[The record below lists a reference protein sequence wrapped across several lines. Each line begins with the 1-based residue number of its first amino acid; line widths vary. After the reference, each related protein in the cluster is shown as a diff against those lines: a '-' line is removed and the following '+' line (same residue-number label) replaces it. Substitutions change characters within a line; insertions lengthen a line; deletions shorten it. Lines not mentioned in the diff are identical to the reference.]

1 QSANSRANSMSA
13 DTEAATPAQDS
24 MPSSLVLVDKSLTE
38 DGNGNPMDSG
48 LSEEAAVNSDRNSI
62 LEFEKP
68 NFELRDDNP
77 IVGEAAASAG
87 MDNPDEAEVGLD
99 VGEGKVAVSDK
110 PQVDGA
116 GSDEARVDE
125 AGSDKPP
132 VDGAGSDEARV
143 DETESDEAQ
152 VDEAESDKP
161 QVDGAG
167 SDEAQVDE
175 AEFDEA
181 QVDEAAESG
190 EARLDEA
197 GSDEAQVSEAGSDE
211 AQVAEAG
218 SDQAQVAEAGFDEA
232 QVAEAESGE
241 ARVDEAGSDE
251 DQVAEA
257 GSDEAQVAEAGSDED
272 QVAEAQS
279 GGAQVNEAGS
289 DEARVE
295 ETESDRAQVDEAE
308 SDRAQVDEAESDRAH
323 VDEAHAHDFT
333 EAEIE
338 LQGDEKVTASSYAP
352 VQEMLATIESEQQG
366 NQQQLFNESN
376 PELIKRAPSDS
387 APETEATPELNKP
400 VKADLEQNDEAT
412 SSEIQSSGIVE
423 SVEPEP
429 KPANEEYIDIL
440 GNGQLLKKTIE
451 KGGDESTRPK
461 TGCRVTLNYEARLG
475 GPDGPVVDK
484 LDGLIVAI
492 GDYDFLQAFDIA
504 LMLVGLGERCEIR
517 SGPQH
522 AYGSKHAYTTRL
534 GAEIPPNSTL
544 TFTVDLLKVDQPLDL
559 GSVSLDNVLVMADA
573 KRERGNFWFNRD
585 EAYTA
590 VCCYARA
597 AAMLEQRCSANLSG
611 ASNELVQTAM
621 DARVRVYNNLAACQL
636 KMEAWNA
643 AIESCDKAL
652 RLQAG
657 NAKALYRKGRGLIGK
672 GEPAA
677 ALQAMRAALSEE
689 PDSRAL
695 QNEVAKLTIEC
706 RRQQTAS
713 QDLYRRMMGVGK
725 SPGTATSSTSNSP
738 SSMETS
744 TRSGSSNAGSFIGRY
759 KYWLVGAIGS
769 VVVSALLAG
778 AAYRNNR

>member
-24 MPSSLVLVDKSLTE
+24 MPSSFVLVDKSLTE

-48 LSEEAAVNSDRNSI
+48 LSEEAAANSDRNSS

-77 IVGEAAASAG
+77 IVREAAASAG

-99 VGEGKVAVSDK
+99 VGEGKVSVSDK

-116 GSDEARVDE
+116 ESGEARVDE
-125 AGSDKPP
+125 ARSDKPP
-132 VDGAGSDEARV
+132 
-143 DETESDEAQ
+143 
-152 VDEAESDKP
+152 
-161 QVDGAG
+161 VDGAG

-181 QVDEAAESG
+181 QVDEAESG
-190 EARLDEA
+190 EA
-197 GSDEAQVSEAGSDE
+197 QVD
-211 AQVAEAG
+211 
-218 SDQAQVAEAGFDEA
+218 
-232 QVAEAESGE
+232 EAESGE

-251 DQVAEA
+251 ARVDEA
-257 GSDEAQVAEAGSDED
+257 GSDEAQVAEAGSDKAQVAETGSDED

-289 DEARVE
+289 DEVRVE
-295 ETESDRAQVDEAE
+295 ETESDRAQVDEA
-308 SDRAQVDEAESDRAH
+308 
-323 VDEAHAHDFT
+323 HAHDFT
-333 EAEIE
+333 EAKIE

-366 NQQQLFNESN
+366 NRQQLFNESN